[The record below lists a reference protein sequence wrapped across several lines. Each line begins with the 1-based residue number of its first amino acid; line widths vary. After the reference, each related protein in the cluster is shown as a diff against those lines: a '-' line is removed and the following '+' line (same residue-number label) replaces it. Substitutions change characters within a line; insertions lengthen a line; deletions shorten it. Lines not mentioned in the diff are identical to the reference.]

1 MEKFISNTAIIN
13 PIIGGILIGLAS
25 IGLMLF
31 NGRIA
36 GISGILN
43 GAIHFRKGDM
53 LWRVTFI
60 TGMIL
65 AGAVIYYF
73 NEDYALIEIR
83 RSMWAYCIAGL
94 CIGLGAGLANG
105 CTSGHGV
112 CGVGRLSNR
121 SVMITMSFTIAG
133 ILTVW
138 VINNFFGGVI

>member
-94 CIGLGAGLANG
+94 VNMGQTGVHVGPCGSKWHQNGLKWVQKRLKWVK
-105 CTSGHGV
+105 SGPK
-112 CGVGRLSNR
+112 RPL
-121 SVMITMSFTIAG
+121 
-133 ILTVW
+133 
-138 VINNFFGGVI
+138 